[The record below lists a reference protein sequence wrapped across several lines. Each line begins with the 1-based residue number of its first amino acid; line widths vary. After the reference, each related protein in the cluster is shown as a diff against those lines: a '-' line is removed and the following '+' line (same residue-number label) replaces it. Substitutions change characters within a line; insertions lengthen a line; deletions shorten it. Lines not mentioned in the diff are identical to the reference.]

1 MILNYNHLKYKGKDM
16 KQHQYHITV
25 QHVADVK
32 GQPSTY
38 TQPLEFNTGNHDD
51 IFAIVERLKNAKLF
65 EDEQTSI
72 SFAVGLK
79 LFGEVMLENRDHPL
93 FQELIPQFGQ
103 FMKKL
108 KQSTA
113 EPTSK

>member
-1 MILNYNHLKYKGKDM
+1 M

-25 QHVADVK
+25 QHVADAK

-38 TQPLEFNTGNHDD
+38 QEDLSFDAANHDD
-51 IFAIVERLKNAKLF
+51 IFAIVEKLKKLNLF
-65 EDEQTSI
+65 EDPQTVT

-79 LFGEVMLENRDHPL
+79 LFSEVMLENKNHPL
-93 FQELIPQFGQ
+93 FKDFSPHFGQ

-108 KQSTA
+108 KQSNA
-113 EPTSK
+113 EASFKELHK